1 MKVSVILITYN
12 HEKYIREAIESV
24 LMQHINYDVE
34 VIVAD
39 DCSTDETLDIIK
51 LYESKTLFAFRYFQQ
66 QENIGLVKNYQ
77 RAFAAASS
85 EYVAVLEGDDYWT
98 DPYRLQKHIDFL
110 DTHFECVMT
119 YNRNVS
125 YLQESKMFQVD
136 NENLNTNNKYI
147 TVKNLA
153 SGNCIGNFS
162 TCVYR
167 KTVLDKIDPTIFN
180 MNIAD
185 WMVNL
190 AVAQYGLIC
199 QLGEIMSVYRV
210 HNNGE
215 WSKMNRLMR
224 LKMEYDC
231 AESYNKYFE
240 LKYNVEFLS
249 LQSYIQSEIE
259 KIENKKRFNWRSIK
273 RYCPPIAIMIIKL
286 FIPGCKK

>member
-1 MKVSVILITYN
+1 
-12 HEKYIREAIESV
+12 
-24 LMQHINYDVE
+24 
-34 VIVAD
+34 
-39 DCSTDETLDIIK
+39 
-51 LYESKTLFAFRYFQQ
+51 
-66 QENIGLVKNYQ
+66 
-77 RAFAAASS
+77 
-85 EYVAVLEGDDYWT
+85 
-98 DPYRLQKHIDFL
+98 
-110 DTHFECVMT
+110 
-119 YNRNVS
+119 
-125 YLQESKMFQVD
+125 
-136 NENLNTNNKYI
+136 
-147 TVKNLA
+147 
-153 SGNCIGNFS
+153 
-162 TCVYR
+162 
-167 KTVLDKIDPTIFN
+167 
-180 MNIAD
+180 
-185 WMVNL
+185 VNL

>member
-1 MKVSVILITYN
+1 MKISVILITYN
-12 HEKYIREAIESV
+12 HEKYIRQAIESV

-77 RAFAAASS
+77 RAFAAACS

-110 DTHFECVMT
+110 DTHYECVMT

-147 TVKNLA
+147 TVNNLA

-167 KTVLDKIDPTIFN
+167 KSVLDKIDPTIFN

-190 AVAQYGLIC
+190 VVAQYGLIC
-199 QLGEIMSVYRV
+199 QLGEVMSVYRV

-240 LKYNVEFLS
+240 LKYNTEFLF

-273 RYCPPIAIMIIKL
+273 RYCPPIVIMFIKL